1 MLKQTMIAA
10 ATTLVLATSSLAV
23 STSSA
28 LAWHRG
34 EPHHGRYDDRGWDRR
49 GWDNGPRGHHGWGRP
64 HKVCRPVVRDR
75 KVWRHHRWEWR
86 RVVVGQRCFWTRGGG
101 HHRW

>member
-1 MLKQTMIAA
+1 MLKQTLIAV
-10 ATTLVLATSSLAV
+10 ATTLALATGALGASSG
-23 STSSA
+23 SA

-34 EPHHGRYDDRGWDRR
+34 DPHRGQHHDR

-64 HKVCRPVVRDR
+64 HRVCRPVVRER

-86 RVVVGQRCFWTRGGG
+86 KVVVGERCFWTRGGG
-101 HHRW
+101 RGRW